1 MAKYRYRIEGGRYGG
16 EAVLG
21 TVNPAFASYYAD
33 EENQGDLVDAVLESE
48 DWEPNEEVDN
58 DTLLDPEGIPH
69 PAIPGEDFYM
79 WENDDIEHINS
90 AYADGGFFVYE
101 VPADGSDDYDHEKEV
116 YEGEG
121 ILVYGREGGYFGT
134 DDEPELINEEDEDKN
149 KYVPVLAFH
158 SSEKGGFGVWFV
170 ETDGED
176 FDEFK
181 LGYGVVETNLAEFID
196 EDEVRQIL
204 RESPGILVV
213 DKRDDGGYT
222 TPIECV
228 GEYATFISRIR
239 HDPTIDNGINL
250 WCVSDNLRKGAALNA
265 VQIAELL
272 GREVLKKG

>member
-1 MAKYRYRIEGGRYGG
+1 MAKRKFRIEGGRYGG
-16 EAVLG
+16 ELVIG
-21 TVNPAFASYYAD
+21 TINPAFASYYAD
-33 EENQGDLVDAVLESE
+33 KQDEVVDAVLDAE
-48 DWEPNEEVDN
+48 DWEPDEEADS
-58 DTLLDPEGIPH
+58 DALLDPEGIPH

-158 SSEKGGFGVWFV
+158 SSEKGGFGCWFV

-196 EDEVRQIL
+196 AVYYDKVELDTDYDYMDSTGKSYDAQVGWLNTKWHDSQDNIHKNLEEYL
-204 RESPGILVV
+204 AEFDDNAEWEREN
-213 DKRDDGGYT
+213 R
-222 TPIECV
+222 
-228 GEYATFISRIR
+228 
-239 HDPTIDNGINL
+239 
-250 WCVSDNLRKGAALNA
+250 
-265 VQIAELL
+265 
-272 GREVLKKG
+272 